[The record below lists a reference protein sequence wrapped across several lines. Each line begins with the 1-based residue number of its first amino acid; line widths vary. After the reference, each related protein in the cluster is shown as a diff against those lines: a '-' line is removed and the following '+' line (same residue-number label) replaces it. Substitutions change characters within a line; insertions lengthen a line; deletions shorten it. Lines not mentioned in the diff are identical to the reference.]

1 MEKMLKHLFDFQKFS
16 GHRQLAEMIADT
28 ESRYGNVLTDDA
40 LDAVYAAGE
49 LILPEVQED
58 CTDD

>member
-1 MEKMLKHLFDFQKFS
+1 
-16 GHRQLAEMIADT
+16 MIADT